1 MRDSQESL
9 ASLVKQS
16 LCEACSVDP
25 ATVAGHTSLV
35 ELGMDSFSLTAVVTH
50 VEASF
55 ERELSADDV
64 LEFLQAETLTDL
76 IACFARALEPAKETA

>member
-25 ATVAGHTSLV
+25 ATVEGHTSLV
-35 ELGMDSFSLTAVVTH
+35 DLGMDSFSLTAVVTY
-50 VEASF
+50 VETSF

-64 LEFLQAETLTDL
+64 LELLQAETLTDL
-76 IACFARALEPAKETA
+76 IARFATALEQAKETT